1 MTYRLYISKKKFNE
15 IVIVV
20 VKDDQFLLLKTN
32 INSIIKQL
40 FNFNKK
46 NNEKFFSSLLFE
58 ISFI

>member
-1 MTYRLYISKKKFNE
+1 VTYRLYISKKKFNE